1 MTRLL
6 TLGIFAGAQ
15 LSAGYKVAPAGV
27 VAPGAG
33 VVVPAAPLVGEP
45 PVLKADFTKP
55 MDIPEAGMEA
65 AMEVMRSGRLF
76 RYTQPAET
84 SQVSQAEVEFAEM
97 VGQKYAL
104 GVNSCSSAIMIAMI
118 VCGVESGDEVITN
131 GLTFTALPS
140 TIMRLGATPVL
151 VEATPNW
158 TMDLDDLE
166 KKAAAHPK
174 AKVLV
179 LSHMRGKIAHMDRV
193 VEICEKHGLTL
204 VEDCAHSCGV
214 KWKGR
219 QIGYHAAVS
228 AYSTQSDKVINSG
241 EGGFITSDDPE
252 MMAKAIYLSGAYEA
266 RYKHHVAAPD
276 AALCED
282 AMMKMPNLS
291 SRMSELTAAVLR
303 PLIANLPERVVKY
316 NERYDRV
323 VSKLRTMPQ
332 IVVPEQHP
340 EVEGVGDHL
349 NFYLKDVTKEQN
361 AAFIATAKA
370 LGVPLGWF
378 ASKINARN
386 HVNWR
391 KFGSPTF
398 ELPNTDALLATAFD
412 LKMPPHFTNAE
423 MDTLADVLVYS
434 LAAATAPPC
443 EENDETCVDA

>member
-1 MTRLL
+1 
-6 TLGIFAGAQ
+6 
-15 LSAGYKVAPAGV
+15 
-27 VAPGAG
+27 
-33 VVVPAAPLVGEP
+33 
-45 PVLKADFTKP
+45 
-55 MDIPEAGMEA
+55 
-65 AMEVMRSGRLF
+65 
-76 RYTQPAET
+76 
-84 SQVSQAEVEFAEM
+84 
-97 VGQKYAL
+97 
-104 GVNSCSSAIMIAMI
+104 MIAMI

-214 KWKGR
+214 KWNGR

-266 RYKHHVAAPD
+266 RYKHHIAAPD

-443 EENDETCVDA
+443 DENDETCVDA

>member
-140 TIMRLGATPVL
+140 TIMRLGAEPVL

-266 RYKHHVAAPD
+266 RYKHHIAAPD
-276 AALCED
+276 AALC
-282 AMMKMPNLS
+282 
-291 SRMSELTAAVLR
+291 AAAPAPR
-303 PLIANLPERVVKY
+303 
-316 NERYDRV
+316 
-323 VSKLRTMPQ
+323 
-332 IVVPEQHP
+332 
-340 EVEGVGDHL
+340 
-349 NFYLKDVTKEQN
+349 F
-361 AAFIATAKA
+361 
-370 LGVPLGWF
+370 
-378 ASKINARN
+378 
-386 HVNWR
+386 
-391 KFGSPTF
+391 
-398 ELPNTDALLATAFD
+398 
-412 LKMPPHFTNAE
+412 PPPPP
-423 MDTLADVLVYS
+423 
-434 LAAATAPPC
+434 AATAGGGGLFQPPQRLPGDLWADRYSGTKFYA
-443 EENDETCVDA
+443 NFSRTP

>member
-140 TIMRLGATPVL
+140 TIMRLGAEPVL

-219 QIGYHAAVS
+219 QVGYHAAVS

-266 RYKHHVAAPD
+266 RYKHHIAAPD
-276 AALCED
+276 AALCAAAPAPRFPPRSPPPAGGENRPDAPRRAGSPPGAAPRAAAWPQFPRCRAPAAAAAPSAPRPPSPTDPAAPLPSLSCED

-316 NERYDRV
+316 NER
-323 VSKLRTMPQ
+323 
-332 IVVPEQHP
+332 
-340 EVEGVGDHL
+340 
-349 NFYLKDVTKEQN
+349 
-361 AAFIATAKA
+361 
-370 LGVPLGWF
+370 
-378 ASKINARN
+378 
-386 HVNWR
+386 
-391 KFGSPTF
+391 
-398 ELPNTDALLATAFD
+398 
-412 LKMPPHFTNAE
+412 
-423 MDTLADVLVYS
+423 
-434 LAAATAPPC
+434 
-443 EENDETCVDA
+443 

>member
-252 MMAKAIYLSGAYEA
+252 IMAKAIYLSGAYEA
-266 RYKHHVAAPD
+266 RYKHHIAAPD
-276 AALCED
+276 A
-282 AMMKMPNLS
+282 PLS
-291 SRMSELTAAVLR
+291 PPPRPRFPLPRRRRRRRSAGPVVGPVPRRTAPR
-303 PLIANLPERVVKY
+303 
-316 NERYDRV
+316 
-323 VSKLRTMPQ
+323 
-332 IVVPEQHP
+332 
-340 EVEGVGDHL
+340 
-349 NFYLKDVTKEQN
+349 
-361 AAFIATAKA
+361 AAPPAAIPPDSPPPP
-370 LGVPLGWF
+370 PLG
-378 ASKINARN
+378 A
-386 HVNWR
+386 
-391 KFGSPTF
+391 
-398 ELPNTDALLATAFD
+398 
-412 LKMPPHFTNAE
+412 
-423 MDTLADVLVYS
+423 
-434 LAAATAPPC
+434 APPSPRRPPPRAPSPPSAAG
-443 EENDETCVDA
+443 TP